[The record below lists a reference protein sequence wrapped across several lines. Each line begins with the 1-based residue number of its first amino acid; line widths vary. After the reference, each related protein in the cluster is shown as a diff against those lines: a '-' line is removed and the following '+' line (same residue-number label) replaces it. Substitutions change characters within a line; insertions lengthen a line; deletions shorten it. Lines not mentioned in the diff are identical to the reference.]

1 MSDDDRWMMIYA
13 LMSADELQNVTVDV
27 VQMMMLMIDG

>member
-1 MSDDDRWMMIYA
+1 MEDDDRWMMIQA
-13 LMSADELQNVTVDV
+13 LMSEDELQTVTVDV

>member
-1 MSDDDRWMMIYA
+1 MSDDNRWMMIQA

-27 VQMMMLMIDG
+27 IQVIMMIDG

>member
-1 MSDDDRWMMIYA
+1 MSYDDRWMMIQA